1 MKFGLV
7 VSCEKWPPGF
17 YTSNPQIVA
26 ASQGLRFFSLK
37 WIYHRV
43 KVTRIFWHTFYIR
56 FMLWR
61 IEKKKQAFARAEQST
76 VTISGISGDGLAF
89 YCCQWLSMKRFQVF
103 LLEMNLGTK
112 GFTTRISSL
121 PWNSKEITN
130 GIRNQQSCI
139 NQQNGRGRN
148 IWTSTFCVGVV
159 VFIHDFHFIPGQK
172 LNTRKVKHVETYRH
186 LCKRSACWKKKPCL
200 KTNMFLRI

>member
-1 MKFGLV
+1 MWGKIKLEVENLWWTFWGISPNFIV
-7 VSCEKWPPGF
+7 HEVWVGVFCF
-17 YTSNPQIVA
+17 MTSWFLHLQPANFA
-26 ASQGLRFFSLK
+26 ASQGLRIFRLK
-37 WIYHRV
+37 WIYHRL

-76 VTISGISGDGLAF
+76 VTISGISGDGLEF

-112 GFTTRISSL
+112 GFTTRINSL

-130 GIRNQQSCI
+130 GIRNHQSCI

-148 IWTSTFCVGVV
+148 IWTSIFCVGVV
-159 VFIHDFHFIPGQK
+159 VFIHDFHEKSRDKSWTPAK
-172 LNTRKVKHVETYRH
+172 
-186 LCKRSACWKKKPCL
+186 
-200 KTNMFLRI
+200 